1 MWFHGGISAAG
12 VIMSLRTSQHISA
25 ILLVSALCF
34 HATDSFGS
42 GFAVYTQD
50 ASALGQ
56 GNAMI
61 AHADGPAAIFFNPAL
76 LNKLEGTQVEVGT
89 TLIFPSR
96 KFKSD
101 LSSTEYETEYS
112 VFYPSTFYISHR
124 FDDKVSA
131 GLGVFSPFGLGTDWG
146 EDWEGRYITT
156 RSEMKTF
163 NFNPAISYQIMSNLS
178 VAAGVDFILLD
189 AILERKI
196 NLSSL
201 GLPDANQKFSGDG
214 RGVGYNLGVLY
225 DINEDTSLGASYRS
239 EVSVDIAGDAT
250 FNLPSPAF
258 SATFPNT
265 AGETYITLPQ
275 QVHAGISYKGF
286 EALIIEAGV
295 RWEGWSS
302 YDELKFDFEQPIA
315 GNTTVAYEKDWRDT
329 WTGNVGAQYQLNDA
343 VSLRAG
349 YLYGG
354 NPVPDKTFEPSIPDS
369 NTHIFTIGTGL
380 KSQRMK
386 IDLAYAYQML
396 ESREKNNTIGATSA
410 NGRYDSRLHLIGI
423 SLTYLF

>member
-1 MWFHGGISAAG
+1 MN
-12 VIMSLRTSQHISA
+12 LKTSQHISA
-25 ILLVSALCF
+25 VLLASALCF

-61 AHADGPAAIFFNPAL
+61 AHTDGPAAIFFNPAL

-101 LSSTEYETEYS
+101 LSGKEYETEYS
-112 VFYPSTFYISHR
+112 VFYPSTFYLSHR

-131 GLGVFSPFGLGTDWG
+131 GLGIFSPFGLGTDWG

-156 RSEMKTF
+156 RSEMSTF

-178 VAAGVDFILLD
+178 VAAGVDFILMD
-189 AILERKI
+189 ATLERKI
-196 NLSSL
+196 NLGSS
-201 GLPDANQKFSGDG
+201 DANQKFSGDG
-214 RGVGYNLGVLY
+214 RGLGYNLGVLY

-239 EVSVDIAGDAT
+239 EVSVGIAGDAT
-250 FNLPSPAF
+250 FNLPSPAL
-258 SATFPNT
+258 STTFPNT
-265 AGETYITLPQ
+265 AGETHITLPQ

-302 YDELKFDFEQPIA
+302 YDELKLDFEQSIPII
-315 GNTTVAYEKDWRDT
+315 GITTMTYEKDWRDT
-329 WTGNVGAQYQLNDA
+329 WTGNIGAQYQLNDS

-380 KSQRMK
+380 KSHRMK

-396 ESREKNNTIGATSA
+396 ESREKNNTIGAITA
-410 NGRYDSRLHLIGI
+410 NGRYDSRIHLVGI

>member
-1 MWFHGGISAAG
+1 MN
-12 VIMSLRTSQHISA
+12 LKTSQHISA
-25 ILLVSALCF
+25 VLLASALCF

-61 AHADGPAAIFFNPAL
+61 AHTDGPAAIFFNPAL

-101 LSSTEYETEYS
+101 LSGKEYETEYS
-112 VFYPSTFYISHR
+112 VFYPSTFYLSHR

-131 GLGVFSPFGLGTDWG
+131 GLGIFSPFGLGTDWG

-156 RSEMKTF
+156 RSEMSTF

-178 VAAGVDFILLD
+178 VAAGVDFILMD
-189 AILERKI
+189 ATLENKV
-196 NLSSL
+196 NL
-201 GLPDANQKFSGDG
+201 FSGDG
-214 RGVGYNLGVLY
+214 RGLGYNLGAVY
-225 DINEDTSLGASYRS
+225 DINEDTTLGASYRS
-239 EVSVDIAGDAT
+239 EVNVDIAGDAT
-250 FNLPSPAF
+250 FIPAAF
-258 SATFPNT
+258 YTKA
-265 AGETYITLPQ
+265 ETDITLPQ

-286 EALIIEAGV
+286 EDLIIEAGV

-302 YDELKFDFEQPIA
+302 YDELKLDFEQSIPII
-315 GNTTVAYEKDWRDT
+315 GITTMTYEKDWRDT
-329 WTGNVGAQYQLNDA
+329 WTGNIGAQYQLNDS

-380 KSQRMK
+380 KSHRMK

-396 ESREKNNTIGATSA
+396 ESREKNNTIGATTA
-410 NGRYDSRLHLIGI
+410 NGRYDSRIHLVGI

>member
-1 MWFHGGISAAG
+1 MN
-12 VIMSLRTSQHISA
+12 LKTSQHISA
-25 ILLVSALCF
+25 VLLASALCF
-34 HATDSFGS
+34 HVTDSFGS

-61 AHADGPAAIFFNPAL
+61 AHTDGPAAIFFNPAL

-101 LSSTEYETEYS
+101 LSGKEYETEYS
-112 VFYPSTFYISHR
+112 VFYPSTFYLSHR

-131 GLGVFSPFGLGTDWG
+131 GLGIFSPFGLGTDWG

-163 NFNPAISYQIMSNLS
+163 NFNPAISYQIMPNLS
-178 VAAGVDFILLD
+178 VAAGVDFILMD
-189 AILERKI
+189 ATLENKV
-196 NLSSL
+196 NL
-201 GLPDANQKFSGDG
+201 FSGDG
-214 RGVGYNLGVLY
+214 RGLGYNLGAVY
-225 DINEDTSLGASYRS
+225 DINEDTTLGASYRS
-239 EVSVDIAGDAT
+239 EVNVDIAGDAT
-250 FNLPSPAF
+250 FIPAAF
-258 SATFPNT
+258 YTKA
-265 AGETYITLPQ
+265 ETDITLPQ

-286 EALIIEAGV
+286 EDLIIEAGV

-302 YDELKFDFEQPIA
+302 YDELKLDFEQSIPII
-315 GNTTVAYEKDWRDT
+315 GITTMTYEKDWRDT
-329 WTGNVGAQYQLNDA
+329 WTGNIGAQYQLNDS

-380 KSQRMK
+380 KSHRMK

-396 ESREKNNTIGATSA
+396 ESREKNNTIGATTA
-410 NGRYDSRLHLIGI
+410 NGRYDSRIHLVGI
-423 SLTYLF
+423 NLTYIY

>member
-1 MWFHGGISAAG
+1 
-12 VIMSLRTSQHISA
+12 MSLRTSQYISA
-25 ILLVSALCF
+25 ILLASALCF
-34 HATDSFGS
+34 NATDSFGS

-61 AHADGPAAIFFNPAL
+61 AHTDGPAAIFFNPAL

-112 VFYPSTFYISHR
+112 VFYPSTFYISHK

-131 GLGVFSPFGLGTDWG
+131 GLGIFSPFGLGTDWG
-146 EDWEGRYITT
+146 ENWEGRYITT

-163 NFNPAISYQIMSNLS
+163 NFNPAISYQIMPNLS
-178 VAAGVDFILLD
+178 VAAGVDFIMMD
-189 AILERKI
+189 ATLERKI
-196 NLSSL
+196 NL
-201 GLPDANQKFSGDG
+201 GLSDAGQKFSGDG
-214 RGVGYNLGVLY
+214 RGVGYNLGVVF
-225 DINEDTSLGASYRS
+225 DINDETSLGASYRS
-239 EVSVDIAGDAT
+239 EVKVGIAGDAN
-250 FNLPSPAF
+250 FNLPS
-258 SATFPNT
+258 SALSTTFPDT
-265 AGETYITLPQ
+265 GGETDITLPQ

-286 EALIIEAGV
+286 EGLIIEAGA

-315 GNTTVAYEKDWRDT
+315 GSTTVAYEKDWRNT
-329 WTGNVGAQYQLNDA
+329 WTGNAGAQYQLNNG

-354 NPVPDKTFEPSIPDS
+354 NPVPDNTFEPAIPDS
-369 NTHIFTIGTGL
+369 NTHIFTIGTGI
-380 KSQRMK
+380 KSRKMK

-396 ESREKNNTIGATSA
+396 ESRNKNNTTSA
-410 NGRYDSRLHLIGI
+410 NGRYDSRIHLLGI

>member
-1 MWFHGGISAAG
+1 
-12 VIMSLRTSQHISA
+12 
-25 ILLVSALCF
+25 
-34 HATDSFGS
+34 
-42 GFAVYTQD
+42 
-50 ASALGQ
+50 
-56 GNAMI
+56 MI
-61 AHADGPAAIFFNPAL
+61 AHTDGPAAIFFNPAL

-96 KFKSD
+96 KSKSD

-163 NFNPAISYQIMSNLS
+163 NFNPAISYQIMPNLS

-189 AILERKI
+189 ATLENKV
-196 NLSSL
+196 NL
-201 GLPDANQKFSGDG
+201 FSGDG
-214 RGVGYNLGVLY
+214 RGLGYNLGAVY
-225 DINEDTSLGASYRS
+225 DINEDTTLGASYRS
-239 EVSVDIAGDAT
+239 EVNVDIAGDAT
-250 FNLPSPAF
+250 FIPAAF
-258 SATFPNT
+258 YTKA
-265 AGETYITLPQ
+265 ETDITLPQ

-286 EALIIEAGV
+286 EDLIIEAGV

-302 YDELKFDFEQPIA
+302 YDELKLDFEQSIPIL
-315 GNTTVAYEKDWRDT
+315 GITTMTYEKDWKDT
-329 WTGNVGAQYQLNDA
+329 WTGNAGAQYQLNDS

-380 KSQRMK
+380 KYQRIK
-386 IDLAYAYQML
+386 IDLAYAYQMQ
-396 ESREKNNTIGATSA
+396 ESREKNNTIDDSPLDGLTPATSA
-410 NGRYDSRLHLIGI
+410 NGRYDSRIHLVGI
-423 SLTYLF
+423 NLTYIY

>member
-1 MWFHGGISAAG
+1 
-12 VIMSLRTSQHISA
+12 MSLRTSQYISA
-25 ILLVSALCF
+25 ILLASALCF
-34 HATDSFGS
+34 NATDSFGS

-61 AHADGPAAIFFNPAL
+61 AHTDGPAAIFFNPAL

-112 VFYPSTFYISHR
+112 VFYPSTFYISHK

-131 GLGVFSPFGLGTDWG
+131 GLGIFSPFGLGTDWG
-146 EDWEGRYITT
+146 ENWEGRYITT

-163 NFNPAISYQIMSNLS
+163 NFNPAISYQIMPNLS
-178 VAAGVDFILLD
+178 VAAGVDFIMMD
-189 AILERKI
+189 ATLERKI

-201 GLPDANQKFSGDG
+201 GLSDANQKFSGDG
-214 RGVGYNLGVLY
+214 RGIGYNLGVVF
-225 DINEDTSLGASYRS
+225 DINDETSLGASYRS
-239 EVSVDIAGDAT
+239 EVKVGIAGDAN
-250 FNLPSPAF
+250 FNLPS
-258 SATFPNT
+258 SALSTTFPDT
-265 AGETYITLPQ
+265 GGETDITLPQ

-286 EALIIEAGV
+286 EGLIIEAGA

-315 GNTTVAYEKDWRDT
+315 GSTTVAYEKDWRNT
-329 WTGNVGAQYQLNDA
+329 WTGNAGAQYQLNNG

-354 NPVPDKTFEPSIPDS
+354 NPVPDKTFEPAIPDS
-369 NTHIFTIGTGL
+369 NTHIFTIGTGI
-380 KSQRMK
+380 KSRKMK

-396 ESREKNNTIGATSA
+396 ESRNKNNTTSA
-410 NGRYDSRLHLIGI
+410 NGRYDSRIHLLGI

>member
-1 MWFHGGISAAG
+1 
-12 VIMSLRTSQHISA
+12 MSLKTSQHISA
-25 ILLVSALCF
+25 VLIASALCF

-61 AHADGPAAIFFNPAL
+61 AHTDGPAAIFFNPAL

-101 LSSTEYETEYS
+101 LSSTEYETKYS

-156 RSEMKTF
+156 RTEMKTY
-163 NFNPAISYQIMSNLS
+163 NFNPAISYQIMSDLS
-178 VAAGVDFILLD
+178 IAAGVDFILLD
-189 AILERKI
+189 ATLERKI

-225 DINEDTSLGASYRS
+225 GINEDTSLGVSYRS

-250 FNLPSPAF
+250 FNLPPSSTP

-265 AGETYITLPQ
+265 EGETFITLPQ

-302 YDELKFDFEQPIA
+302 YDELKFDFKQPIA
-315 GNTTVAYEKDWRDT
+315 SNTTVAYEKDWRDT
-329 WTGNVGAQYQLNDA
+329 WTGNIGAQYQLNDA

-354 NPVPDKTFEPSIPDS
+354 NPVPDKTFEPGIPDS

-396 ESREKNNTIGATSA
+396 ESREKNNTIDYNQFDGLLNVATSA
-410 NGRYDSRLHLIGI
+410 NGRYDSRLHLVSI

>member
-1 MWFHGGISAAG
+1 
-12 VIMSLRTSQHISA
+12 MSLKTSQHISA
-25 ILLVSALCF
+25 ALLASALCF
-34 HATDSFGS
+34 HAADSFGS

-61 AHADGPAAIFFNPAL
+61 AHTDGPAAIFFNPAL

-96 KFKSD
+96 KSKSD

-163 NFNPAISYQIMSNLS
+163 NFNPAISYQIMPNLS

-189 AILERKI
+189 ATLENKV
-196 NLSSL
+196 NL
-201 GLPDANQKFSGDG
+201 FSGDG
-214 RGVGYNLGVLY
+214 RGLGYNLGAVY
-225 DINEDTSLGASYRS
+225 DINEDTTLGASYRS
-239 EVSVDIAGDAT
+239 EVNVDIAGDAT
-250 FNLPSPAF
+250 FIPAAF
-258 SATFPNT
+258 YTKA
-265 AGETYITLPQ
+265 ETDITLPQ

-286 EALIIEAGV
+286 EDLIIEAGV

-302 YDELKFDFEQPIA
+302 YDELKLDFEQSIPII
-315 GNTTVAYEKDWRDT
+315 GITTMTYEKDWKDT
-329 WTGNVGAQYQLNDA
+329 WTGNAGAQYQLNDS

-380 KSQRMK
+380 KYQRIK
-386 IDLAYAYQML
+386 IDLAYAYQMQ
-396 ESREKNNTIGATSA
+396 ESREKNNTIDDSPLDGLTPATSA
-410 NGRYDSRLHLIGI
+410 NGRYDSRIHLVGI
-423 SLTYLF
+423 NLTYIY

>member
-1 MWFHGGISAAG
+1 MN
-12 VIMSLRTSQHISA
+12 LKTSQHISA
-25 ILLVSALCF
+25 VLLASALCF
-34 HATDSFGS
+34 HTTDSFGS

-61 AHADGPAAIFFNPAL
+61 AHTDGPAAIFFNPAL

-101 LSSTEYETEYS
+101 LSGTEYETEYS

-146 EDWEGRYITT
+146 EDWEGRYIST

-189 AILERKI
+189 ATLERKI

-201 GLPDANQKFSGDG
+201 GLPDAGQKFSGDG

-225 DINEDTSLGASYRS
+225 DINEYTSLGASYRS
-239 EVSVDIAGDAT
+239 EVPVDIAGDAT
-250 FNLPSPAF
+250 FNLPPAPF
-258 SATFPNT
+258 PLPFPNT
-265 AGETYITLPQ
+265 AGETDITLPQ

-380 KSQRMK
+380 KSHRMK

-410 NGRYDSRLHLIGI
+410 NGRYDSRIHLVGI